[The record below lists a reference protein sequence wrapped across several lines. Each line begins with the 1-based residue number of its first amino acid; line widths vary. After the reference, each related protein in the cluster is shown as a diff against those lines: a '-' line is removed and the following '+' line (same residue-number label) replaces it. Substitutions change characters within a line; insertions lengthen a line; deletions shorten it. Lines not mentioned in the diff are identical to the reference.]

1 MINLTKAHFETEE
14 NHQKY
19 LSEWRETTLLRT
31 ISENP
36 DKSRLECFQLTVDK
50 LQKVQRGLTKEYQ
63 YEHNL
68 RDQVIN
74 ACRGVEECNLALY
87 KPSPTFE
94 GICAELRSAIGTAMR
109 SREAKSTFTTQLD
122 VDDKYEIGLTAHT
135 EAADEAGDEASVHT
149 EGGEEAQVNIMEETR
164 EQGFSRRD
172 VMSATNQ
179 AAGPLSIL
187 SRREGRHT
195 RSSVNILHIHWRKRP
210 PQNITT
216 ASSPN
221 MKELKKLTI
230 LRPNLIPSSS
240 CQ

>member
-19 LSEWRETTLLRT
+19 LSEWRETTLLYT

-36 DKSRLECFQLTVDK
+36 GKSKLECFQLTVDK

-94 GICAELRSAIGTAMR
+94 GVCAELRSAIGTAIR
-109 SREAKSTFTTQLD
+109 SREAKSTFTTQLN
-122 VDDKYEIGLTAHT
+122 VNN
-135 EAADEAGDEASVHT
+135 DEDEYSQH
-149 EGGEEAQVNIMEETR
+149 
-164 EQGFSRRD
+164 
-172 VMSATNQ
+172 
-179 AAGPLSIL
+179 
-187 SRREGRHT
+187 
-195 RSSVNILHIHWRKRP
+195 
-210 PQNITT
+210 
-216 ASSPN
+216 
-221 MKELKKLTI
+221 
-230 LRPNLIPSSS
+230 
-240 CQ
+240 

>member
-1 MINLTKAHFETEE
+1 MKIYNNDDKKYGGEEYDILDVKLQVFYDCCSKIGLSDTQYYSAFSIMLKGRASNFYYDKLSGRSYDFQTMINLTRAHFETEE

-19 LSEWRETTLLRT
+19 LSEWRETTLLRM

-94 GICAELRSAIGTAMR
+94 EICAELRSAIGTAMR
-109 SREAKSTFTTQLD
+109 SSEAKSTFNTHVD
-122 VDDKYEIGLTAHT
+122 DDKYEYG
-135 EAADEAGDEASVHT
+135 
-149 EGGEEAQVNIMEETR
+149 
-164 EQGFSRRD
+164 
-172 VMSATNQ
+172 
-179 AAGPLSIL
+179 
-187 SRREGRHT
+187 
-195 RSSVNILHIHWRKRP
+195 
-210 PQNITT
+210 
-216 ASSPN
+216 
-221 MKELKKLTI
+221 
-230 LRPNLIPSSS
+230 
-240 CQ
+240 